1 MSRRGGARLARPLP
15 RLGPASAPP
24 RPAPSQASP
33 PWRSPCAPARSPW
46 RGGAWLAR
54 LPASPAS
61 GAHPWWRGPCALA
74 PPPSPLL
81 PRVHLAGA
89 ARRGVPATASARPC
103 AQPWRLTRPWSAR
116 PQPCARL
123 GVAAQLAC
131 PQLSHGAPPRPAPPA
146 RRPACP
152 RLGATL
158 RPPYPPRRRGLP
170 VRDRDPTRP
179 TPDVL
184 RSPARH
190 GLLAWLGRDVTAWR
204 APWHPSSLAAA
215 RTTCSWRPRSCV
227 RQWSAAPF
235 AHSRSLLAR
244 TTLNHHA

>member
-1 MSRRGGARLARPLP
+1 MARPLRARPLP
-15 RLGPASAPP
+15 LAWRRMARSPARFPGL
-24 RPAPSQASP
+24 
-33 PWRSPCAPARSPW
+33 WRSPMVAWPLRARPSPLPPPPSRPSGWRGPARRARHGLGSALRAAMAAHPPVVGPAPALRAAW
-46 RGGAWLAR
+46 RGGAAR
-54 LPASPAS
+54 LPP
-61 GAHPWWRGPCALA
+61 
-74 PPPSPLL
+74 
-81 PRVHLAGA
+81 
-89 ARRGVPATASARPC
+89 ARP
-103 AQPWRLTRPWSAR
+103 R
-116 PQPCARL
+116 
-123 GVAAQLAC
+123 
-131 PQLSHGAPPRPAPPA
+131 RPAPPA

-190 GLLAWLGRDVTAWR
+190 GLLAWLGRDVAAWR